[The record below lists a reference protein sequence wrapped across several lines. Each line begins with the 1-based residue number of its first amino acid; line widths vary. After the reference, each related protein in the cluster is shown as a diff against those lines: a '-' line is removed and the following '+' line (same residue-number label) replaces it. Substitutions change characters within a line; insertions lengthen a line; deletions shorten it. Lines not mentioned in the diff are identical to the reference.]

1 MKEEKKGRFLHQE
14 WYEAFGRG
22 ADVQFD
28 NGRSGWMDISPI
40 SHVISLFDQTYKF
53 RLKPQTITIGSRT
66 INKPISVK
74 PEIGQEF
81 YVSSIASI
89 GMALSDNWKD
99 SDSQN
104 EVFNR
109 NLCHLTKE
117 DAIAHCNA
125 LLELMK

>member
-1 MKEEKKGRFLHQE
+1 MNTKKGRFLHQE

-22 ADVQFD
+22 EDVQIA
-28 NGRSGWMDISPI
+28 GEYVGQYSDITTSDHI
-40 SHVISLFDQTYKF
+40 SVFNNTTLTF
-53 RLKPQTITIGSRT
+53 RLKPKTITIGSRT
-66 INKPISVK
+66 ITKPISVK
-74 PEIGQEF
+74 PEIGTVI

-89 GMALSDNWKD
+89 GMALSDNWKN

-117 DAIAHCNA
+117 DAVAHTEA
-125 LLELMK
+125 LIELMK